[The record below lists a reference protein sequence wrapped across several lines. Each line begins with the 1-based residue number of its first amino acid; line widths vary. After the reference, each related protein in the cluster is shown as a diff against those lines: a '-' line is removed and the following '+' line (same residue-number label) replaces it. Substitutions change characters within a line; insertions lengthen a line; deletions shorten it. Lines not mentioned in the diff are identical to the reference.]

1 MLLAVVGCDADSAVR
16 NMVIFSV
23 AALTL
28 WTRMSAL
35 SGGGLV
41 LAGLDKTGFVCE
53 HDCVNAVA

>member
-1 MLLAVVGCDADSAVR
+1 MLLAVVGCDADSAAR
-16 NMVIFSV
+16 NRCISV